1 MKAYELERKNTG
13 DYSWEYH
20 VILAKDEKDMEKV
33 AKENDID
40 LKDFNIREESKSCL
54 VHTNIY

>member
-20 VILAKDEKDMEKV
+20 VILAKDKRDLEKV
-33 AKENDID
+33 AKENNIN
-40 LKDFNIREESKSCL
+40 LKEFNIREESNSCL